1 MASSKD
7 ISMRQLRYFVAA
19 ATAGRFSQAA
29 LDVHVSQSAITS
41 AVAQLEENL
50 GVSLFERQPYGVSLT
65 AEGHRFLQHARHILE
80 TLNDAFQEPLFL
92 SHTQE
97 GVVRVGA
104 TYAVLGYFLPSL
116 LARFK
121 RSYPQVDIDLIDMD
135 RPSIEHA
142 VLEGRLDLGL
152 IIVSNSEAI
161 ECFDH
166 TVLIRSR
173 RQLWLASHHPLM
185 TRQEITLKDVAEYAY
200 ILGTVE
206 EGEAS
211 TQRYWQAR
219 GLEPKVAF
227 RTSSMESVRG
237 LVAHGFGVTIL
248 SDMVFRT
255 WSLEGKKIE
264 VRPLNDAV
272 PPMELG
278 IICKPGIML
287 PVAAEAFRQF
297 LIQACGM

>member
-41 AVAQLEENL
+41 AVAQLEESL
-50 GVSLFERQPYGVSLT
+50 GVSLFERQSYGVALT
-65 AEGHRFLQHARHILE
+65 AEGHRFLQHARHILD
-80 TLNDAFQEPLFL
+80 TLNDALKEPLFL

-97 GVVRVGA
+97 GTVRVGA

-121 RSYPQVDIDLIDMD
+121 RSYPQIEIDLMDMD
-135 RPSIEHA
+135 RPSIEAA
-142 VLEGRLDLGL
+142 VLEGHLDLGV
-152 IIVSNSEAI
+152 IIVSNSEAL
-161 ECFDH
+161 ERFEH
-166 TVLIRSR
+166 YVLIRSR

-185 TRQEITLKDVAEYAY
+185 ARTDITLNDVAEHAY

-219 GLEPKVAF
+219 GLMPKVAF

-278 IICKPGIML
+278 LIWRPDLAL
-287 PVAAEAFRQF
+287 PLAAEAFRQF
-297 LIQACGM
+297 LIQACGT

>member
-19 ATAGRFSQAA
+19 ATTGRFSQAA

-50 GVSLFERQPYGVSLT
+50 GVNLFERQPYGVALT
-65 AEGHRFLQHARHILE
+65 AEGHRFLQHARHILD
-80 TLNDAFQEPLFL
+80 TLNDALKEPLFL

-121 RSYPQVDIDLIDMD
+121 RSYPQVDIDLVDMD
-135 RPSIEHA
+135 RPSIEQA

-161 ECFDH
+161 DRFEH
-166 TVLIRSR
+166 YVLIRSR

-185 TRQEITLKDVAEYAY
+185 TKPDITLKDVAEHAY

-219 GLEPKVAF
+219 GLEPRVAF

-278 IICKPGIML
+278 LIWKPDTEL
-287 PVAAEAFRQF
+287 PTAAEAFRQF